1 MRTRLVIALLACACL
16 LASCATHVQTAQ
28 DNVQGPV
35 DDPTPRVALNATNLE
50 CSYAEE
56 WKFNRSGP
64 TDEPPE
70 VGLALSGGGMR
81 AGSYALG
88 VLSALHDLGHLEKVD
103 VISAASG
110 GAYAAGWYLTMKA
123 GENPPTDQ
131 QLFAECGAR
140 CIYQHHLANH
150 GRLVSRTRTAFALVT
165 DAVMFP
171 VNLLLNG
178 AFGWHENTTGHR
190 PFYERALVS
199 EFFTDPATGKR
210 VRHSFED
217 LKAVSLERKLPL
229 LIVNTTASIDDDAN
243 HYGADLRHTVY
254 ELSPVRFGSDAF
266 GYHSSSYPLDLPRAV
281 TVSGAAADLSVLAS
295 GNVQKT
301 LLSALNV
308 DLGYYIDNRGRFAT
322 SMVDPSTRCVSFTPY
337 PNPKFRAKKWAFRA
351 VPFPFYVFTPY
362 WAKDDRGLRTYLS
375 DGGHSENLGAFSLIR
390 RLVRIIVI
398 VDASGDPEFVFND
411 YKQLKKAVLQSLN
424 ANLEVPDIEKAIA
437 TKDTKERRNAISSKP
452 VMTGTVRYF
461 PYPDEPKNERVLNIV
476 YVKLSYDAVSPDLS
490 YKDFPHVIAYATAEK
505 KFPFHGLFDQMY
517 SPQQY
522 RAYRDL
528 AKATVLNAQD
538 MIASRKT
545 ETPLSGVE

>member
-1 MRTRLVIALLACACL
+1 MISRLAIALFAVL

-35 DDPTPRVALNATNLE
+35 DDPAPRVARNATNLK
-50 CSYAEE
+50 CSYEDE
-56 WKFNRSGP
+56 WKFNRSGS
-64 TDEPPE
+64 TEAPPE
-70 VGLALSGGGMR
+70 LGVALSGGGMR
-81 AGSYALG
+81 AGSYAVG
-88 VLSALHDLGHLEKVD
+88 VLSALHELDYLEKVD

-110 GAYAAGWYLTMKA
+110 GAYAGGWYLTMKA
-123 GENPPTDQ
+123 GQNPPTDD
-131 QLFAECGAR
+131 QLFDDCGTA

-150 GRLVSRTRTAFALVT
+150 GRLVSRTRAVFALGA

-190 PFYERALVS
+190 RFYERALVN
-199 EFFTDPATGKR
+199 EFFTDPATNKR
-210 VRHSFED
+210 VRYSFED
-217 LKAVSLERKLPL
+217 LKSASLARELPL

-254 ELSPVRFGSDAF
+254 EMSPVRFGSDAF
-266 GYHSSSYPLDLPRAV
+266 GYHSTSYPLDLPRAV
-281 TVSGAAADLSVLAS
+281 SVSGAAADLSVLAS

-308 DLGYYIDNRGRFAT
+308 DLGYYVDNRGRSAKSET
-322 SMVDPSTRCVSFTPY
+322 DPGTRCVSFTPY
-337 PNPKFRAKKWAFRA
+337 PNPKFRLKKWAFRA

-375 DGGHSENLGAFSLIR
+375 DGGHSENLAAFSLIR
-390 RLVRIIVI
+390 RLVRNIVI
-398 VDASGDPEFVFND
+398 VDASGDPNFRFTD
-411 YKQLKKAVLQSLN
+411 YKQLKKAVLQSLG
-424 ANLEVPDIEKAIA
+424 ANLEVPDIEKVIAI
-437 TKDTKERRNAISSKP
+437 DDEDERRKAVSSNP
-452 VMTGTVRYF
+452 VMSGSVRYF
-461 PYPDEPKNERVLNIV
+461 PYPGESEQKRVLHII
-476 YVKLSYDAVSPDLS
+476 YVKLSYDAVAADVS
-490 YKDFPHVIAYATAEK
+490 YKNFPHVKTYADAER

-528 AKATVLNAQD
+528 AKATVLNANVT
-538 MIASRKT
+538 IK
-545 ETPLSGVE
+545 